1 MIRGYLGLPGAG
13 KTFSMVNDAWQLFR
27 KNPQQV
33 YTNMAGLR
41 FPEAIYVDGL
51 DGLLHVDNG
60 LVLFDEAGVSLSSRY
75 WQSVSRDLLMRFA
88 QVRKNG
94 LDLWWTSQHENRV
107 DTVLREISNEYVR
120 CQRTGRLLSKTTWL
134 PEDKKAH
141 VARSI
146 TPMSKTVYDLY
157 DTLEVIASH
166 GGSAGRG
173 AASRLSAVAH
183 RRARAEHVRRQAET
197 KKKRIAHFK
206 QSPFALG
213 PPYELVPTEPAKN
226 VFLDLLEQDAW
237 NSDVLPYD
245 QIQNELQRRRWLSLF
260 NLGPHDAPLSC
271 MPESPWLEGA
281 DPYTVQEERRLREL
295 EDAETVVKTASRRK
309 KDAG

>member
-75 WQSVSRDLLMRFA
+75 WQTVSRDLLMRFA

-120 CQRTGRLLSKTTWL
+120 CQRVGRLLSKTTWL

-141 VARSI
+141 VSRSVA
-146 TPMSKTVYDLY
+146 PMPKTVYALY

-183 RRARAEHVRRQAET
+183 RRARGEHVRRQLEAKKQRIPHSTLIFGTGRPYLTTPT
-197 KKKRIAHFK
+197 KA
-206 QSPFALG
+206 A
-213 PPYELVPTEPAKN
+213 TDA
-226 VFLDLLEQDAW
+226 FLYLLDRDSW
-237 NSDVLPYD
+237 NSDALPYE
-245 QIQNELQRRRWLSLF
+245 QVQRELLRRRWLARF
-260 NLGPHDAPLSC
+260 NLGPDDAPLDC
-271 MPESPWLEGA
+271 TPESPWLVGS
-281 DPYTVQEERRLREL
+281 DPYTIQEQRRLREL
-295 EDAETVVKTASRRK
+295 EDAEIVVKTASRRK
-309 KDAG
+309 KDA